1 MSTQINENERSIYIC
16 ALRNDDY
23 GIHDSNYDLI
33 EHVYSGSDLSGSQRP
48 N

>member
-1 MSTQINENERSIYIC
+1 MKMKDLFIFC